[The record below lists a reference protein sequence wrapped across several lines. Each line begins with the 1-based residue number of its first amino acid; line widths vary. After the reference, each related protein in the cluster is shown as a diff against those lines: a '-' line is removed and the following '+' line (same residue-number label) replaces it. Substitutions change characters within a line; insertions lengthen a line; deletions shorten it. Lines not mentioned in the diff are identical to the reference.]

1 MRHYG
6 IIGYPLLHSF
16 SAKYFNEKF
25 ERETIDAEYSLKPL
39 LPSQQG
45 EEIRIADEKQL
56 IELLNT
62 LDGMNVTLPYK
73 QTVIPYLDRL
83 DETAEAIGA
92 VNVVYK
98 RVGYNTD
105 CLGFM
110 ASIKPLLREY
120 DQKALVL
127 GTGGASKA
135 ACYGL
140 KKLGIEPT
148 LVSRSPKEGML
159 SYEDLSYEVMESHT
173 VIVNCTP
180 LGMLPEVDT
189 CPAIPYEK
197 ITARHLLFDCVYNP
211 EETLF
216 LKRGKAQGASIKNGL
231 EMLVGQ
237 AKAAWEIWNQ
247 GGEIK
252 NLK

>member
-1 MRHYG
+1 MHHYG

-25 ERETIDAEYSLKPL
+25 KTEHIDAEYSLYPL
-39 LPSQQG
+39 DKG
-45 EEIRIADEKQL
+45 EWSNGERLK
-56 IELLNT
+56 ELLDT
-62 LDGMNVTLPYK
+62 LDGFNVTLPYK
-73 QTVIPYLDRL
+73 QAVIPFLDRL
-83 DETAEAIGA
+83 DETAQAIGA
-92 VNVVYK
+92 VNVVYQ

-110 ASIKPLLREY
+110 DSIRPLLREF
-120 DQKALVL
+120 DRKALVL

-140 KKLGIEPT
+140 RKLGVNPT
-148 LVSRSPKEGML
+148 LVSRHPQEGML
-159 SYEDLSYEVMESHT
+159 GYNELTEAVLNEYT

-180 LGMLPEVDT
+180 LGMLPDVDS
-189 CPAIPYEK
+189 CPEIPYEY
-197 ITARHLLFDCVYNP
+197 ISARHLLFDCVYNP

-216 LKRGKAQGASIKNGL
+216 LHKGKAQGATIRNGM

-237 AKAAWEIWNQ
+237 AKAAWKIWNE
-247 GGEIK
+247 GVKE
-252 NLK
+252 

>member
-6 IIGYPLLHSF
+6 IIGFPLLHSF

-25 ERETIDAEYSLKPL
+25 ATEHIDAEYSLYPL
-39 LPSQQG
+39 KELTS
-45 EEIRIADEKQL
+45 ERMNEFLEKFS
-56 IELLNT
+56 
-62 LDGMNVTLPYK
+62 GMNVTLPYK
-73 QTVIPYLDRL
+73 QAVIPFLDRL

-92 VNVVYK
+92 VNVIYK

-110 ASIKPLLREY
+110 DSIKPLLREY

-135 ACYGL
+135 VCYGL
-140 KKLGIEPT
+140 RKLGVSPT
-148 LVSRSPKEGML
+148 LVSRTPQKGMIGYDQL
-159 SYEDLSYEVMESHT
+159 TDDVMQSHT
-173 VIVNCTP
+173 IIVNCTP
-180 LGMLPEVDT
+180 LGMYPNVDT
-189 CPAIPYEK
+189 CPAIPYEL

-216 LKRGKAQGASIKNGL
+216 LRKGAAQGAKTQNGI
-231 EMLVGQ
+231 EMLFGQ
-237 AKAAWEIWNQ
+237 AKAAWKIWNK
-247 GGEIK
+247 E
-252 NLK
+252 